1 MSSQFFS
8 PRNGFLL
15 HCVLLFHPL
24 TIFPR

>member
-1 MSSQFFS
+1 MSSQFF